1 MKTNNE
7 NGFYENECITGA
19 KPVLAEDEDSF
30 AIYPFE
36 NAPKEEK
43 EKVIKGFIELTAKH
57 SLQIYK
63 SLGLQV
69 GFEGTVIEDT
79 TGEEFIFSFKK
90 RM

>member
-1 MKTNNE
+1 MNTNTKQNE
-7 NGFYENECITGA
+7 NLDECGNNSKLLLEKYA
-19 KPVLAEDEDSF
+19 DSF
-30 AIYPFE
+30 AICPFE
-36 NAPKEEK
+36 NAPNKEK

-79 TGEEFIFSFKK
+79 TGEEFVFYFKK
-90 RM
+90 RI

>member
-1 MKTNNE
+1 MQSTKPTSNEAE
-7 NGFYENECITGA
+7 NGNKS
-19 KPVLAEDEDSF
+19 KPLLAEDADSF

-36 NAPKEEK
+36 NAPNEEK
-43 EKVIKGFIELTAKH
+43 ENVIKGFMELTAKH
-57 SLQIYK
+57 ALQIYK

-69 GFEGTVIEDT
+69 GFEGMIIEDT

>member
-1 MKTNNE
+1 MNTSTE
-7 NGFYENECITGA
+7 NSSNA
-19 KPVLAEDEDSF
+19 SKPMLAEDVDAFE
-30 AIYPFE
+30 IYPFE
-36 NAPKEEK
+36 SAPKEEK

-63 SLGLQV
+63 SLGLEV

-90 RM
+90 RI

>member
-1 MKTNNE
+1 MKNDNS
-7 NGFYENECITGA
+7 NKKSNA
-19 KPVLAEDEDSF
+19 SKPMLAEDADSF

-36 NAPKEEK
+36 NAPNEEK

-57 SLQIYK
+57 ALQIYK

-90 RM
+90 RL